1 MLSGLRPGPHWPGPP
16 GLWHHPPMKKFA
28 LILVIAALA
37 YGYVQETGISVPWS
51 TAPTGSNDTLQDAF
65 ANQQSDVQVKGE
77 GTVTRIL
84 ADDLEGS
91 RHQRFIVRLDS
102 GQTLLVSHNID
113 LAPRVANLSVGDSI
127 EFFGEYEW
135 NSRGGVVHWTHHDP
149 NRRHVGGWIKHLGH
163 TYQ

>member
-1 MLSGLRPGPHWPGPP
+1 MPSGQRPDRKWPGPAR
-16 GLWHHPPMKKFA
+16 LWHYPSMKKFA

-51 TAPTGSNDTLQDAF
+51 PTPNGSNDTLQDAF
-65 ANQQSDVQVKGE
+65 ANQRSDVQVKGE

-102 GQTLLVSHNID
+102 GQTLLISHNID

-135 NSRGGVVHWTHHDP
+135 NDKGGVLHWTHKTLRGNHEP
-149 NRRHVGGWIKHLGH
+149 GWLVYEGIR
-163 TYQ
+163 YD

>member
-1 MLSGLRPGPHWPGPP
+1 
-16 GLWHHPPMKKFA
+16 MKKFA

-37 YGYVQETGISVPWS
+37 YGYVQEQGISVPWS
-51 TAPTGSNDTLQDAF
+51 PTSTGYNDALQDAF
-65 ANQQSDVQVKGE
+65 ANRKSDVQVKGE
-77 GTVTRIL
+77 GRVTKIL

-91 RHQRFIVRLDS
+91 RHQRFIVQLGS
-102 GQTLLVSHNID
+102 GQTLLISHNID

-135 NSRGGVVHWTHHDP
+135 NPKGGVVHWTHHDP
-149 NRRHVGGWIKHLGH
+149 KRRHVGGWIKHRGR